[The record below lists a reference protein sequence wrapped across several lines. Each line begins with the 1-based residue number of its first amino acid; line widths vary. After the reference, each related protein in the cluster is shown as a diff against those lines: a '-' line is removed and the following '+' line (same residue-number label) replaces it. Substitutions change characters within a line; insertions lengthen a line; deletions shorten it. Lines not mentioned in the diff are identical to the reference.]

1 MSTVPTLLVCDIQ
14 PGALV
19 QRYSVQWFRQF
30 PGVTQMKIYKGEGF
44 STRDPNFSV
53 HLDSITC
60 IGEERFELTLNA
72 MSSLNGSQHLCV
84 VTVNHDRTLNE
95 TYPGG
100 IVTLRTTGMKLQV
113 TEIIFSSIH
122 LCYCQKK

>member
-1 MSTVPTLLVCDIQ
+1 
-14 PGALV
+14 
-19 QRYSVQWFRQF
+19 
-30 PGVTQMKIYKGEGF
+30 MKIYEGEGF

-53 HLDSITC
+53 DLDSITC
-60 IGEERFELTLNA
+60 IGEERFELTLNVT
-72 MSSLNGSQHLCV
+72 SSLNGSRHLCV
-84 VTVNHDRTLNE
+84 VTVNHDGTLNE

-122 LCYCQKK
+122 LCYCQK